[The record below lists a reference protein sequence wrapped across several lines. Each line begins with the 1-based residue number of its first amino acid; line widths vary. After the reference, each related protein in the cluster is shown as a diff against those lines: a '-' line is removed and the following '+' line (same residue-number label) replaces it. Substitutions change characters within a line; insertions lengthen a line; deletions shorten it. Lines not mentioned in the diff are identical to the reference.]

1 MYLVIYSS
9 VLLGLVDGHVDM
21 GEEQAKPCVGS
32 SASKAFE
39 FIRVVRGEKES
50 RRGGGGKGG
59 MRELETDRQSYTK
72 RQRERGGMAKRSKDG
87 EGEERQTSTQ
97 REAKLRRQVLER

>member
-39 FIRVVRGEKES
+39 FIPVVRGEKEG
-50 RRGGGGKGG
+50 RRGRGGGARGGGGL
-59 MRELETDRQSYTK
+59 RELETDRQTEIAT
-72 RQRERGGMAKRSKDG
+72 RRDRERWEGKEVDG
-87 EGEERQTSTQ
+87 
-97 REAKLRRQVLER
+97 RRG

>member
-1 MYLVIYSS
+1 M
-9 VLLGLVDGHVDM
+9 VDGHVDM

-50 RRGGGGKGG
+50 RRGEGGGGRKGG